1 MTITSRAVLFCGL
14 LPFVA
19 YSTAAQLTARSQ
31 GSDSEPSGGCT
42 QSGRIIVTTGAPYSA
57 TEETETSQTLAD
69 GTHIEKKWQSAL
81 TYRDSQ
87 GRTRRDLY
95 GPRGPIGAQEN
106 VLINITITDIV
117 DCVQY
122 SLIPE
127 THTAFRMTYPMS
139 GTQQVTQSSA
149 KTTGPAVQARPVQA
163 QEGLR
168 PKSSHESLGTQTIE
182 GVLADGSRTATTFP
196 AGSVGNDRPIVVVN
210 EAWYAADLRLVVLR
224 SVDDP
229 RSEKRT
235 TRLFNID
242 RTEPDPSLFR
252 VPPNYTMTTTVTTKE
267 QP

>member
-1 MTITSRAVLFCGL
+1 MNATSRALLFCGL
-14 LPFVA
+14 LPFIA
-19 YSTAAQLTARSQ
+19 YSTVAQLTARSQ
-31 GSDSEPSGGCT
+31 VGDSEPSGGCT
-42 QSGRIIVTTGAPYSA
+42 QTGRIIVTTGAPYSA
-57 TEETETSQTLAD
+57 IEETETSQTLAD

-81 TYRDSQ
+81 IYRDSQ

-95 GPRGPIGAQEN
+95 GPRGAVGAQEN
-106 VLINITITDIV
+106 VLINIMITDVV

-122 SLIPE
+122 NLSPE

-139 GTQQVTQSSA
+139 ATQQVTQSSA
-149 KTTGPAVQARPVQA
+149 KTTTPPTQARPVQA
-163 QEGLR
+163 PEGLR
-168 PKSSHESLGTQTIE
+168 PKTSHESLGTQTIE

-196 AGSVGNDRPIVVVN
+196 AGSIGNDRQIVTVN

-242 RTEPDPSLFR
+242 RTEPDPALFR
-252 VPPNYTMTTTVTTKE
+252 VPPDYTITTTVTTKE